1 MVKSVGAD
9 VKMETE
15 PKLEEVRLL
24 EDRLYEFNVQATGI
38 SDGKLF
44 ALFLRDDDGNAV
56 GGIFG
61 WTWGATCYV
70 RNLYVPELLREQGLG
85 SALMRAVEVEA
96 KARGCGQILL
106 ETHEFQAPDFYRR
119 LGFEMIGRV
128 DGYPRGH
135 QYLTMVKRLA
145 S

>member
-38 SDGKLF
+38 SDGKPF
-44 ALFLRDDDGNAV
+44 ALFLRDDDRNAV

-61 WTWGATCYV
+61 WTWGATCYI

-85 SALMRAVEVEA
+85 SALMRAVEAEA
-96 KARGCGQILL
+96 KARACGQILL
-106 ETHEFQAPDFYRR
+106 
-119 LGFEMIGRV
+119 GR
-128 DGYPRGH
+128 
-135 QYLTMVKRLA
+135 TSFKRQTFIADLA
-145 S
+145 

>member
-1 MVKSVGAD
+1 M
-9 VKMETE
+9 
-15 PKLEEVRLL
+15 L
-24 EDRLYEFNVQATGI
+24 EDRIYEFNVQATGI
-38 SDGKLF
+38 SDAKLF
-44 ALFLRDDDGNAV
+44 ALFLRDDGRNAV

-61 WTWGATCYV
+61 WTWGATCCV
-70 RNLYVPELLREQGLG
+70 RNLYVPELLGLG
-85 SALMRAVEVEA
+85 FALMRAVEAEA

-135 QYLTMVKRLA
+135 QYLTMVKHLA
-145 S
+145 SSAPAMKYRPRGFICHADFG